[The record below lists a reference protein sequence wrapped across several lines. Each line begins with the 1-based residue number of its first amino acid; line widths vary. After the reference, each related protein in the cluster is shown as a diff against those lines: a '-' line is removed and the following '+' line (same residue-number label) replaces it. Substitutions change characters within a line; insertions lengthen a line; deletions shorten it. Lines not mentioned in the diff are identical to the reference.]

1 MKQPLTLTQEQTQQL
16 LLSPQMR
23 QSLEILQLDT
33 LALREKI
40 LEALETNPML
50 ELAPEDPEPALDGE
64 TWEWEASEKEEPF
77 DIAREDVPE
86 DPLARFSCTATSL
99 QEMLWA
105 QLAGLRLTP
114 DRRRLLGY
122 IVDSL
127 DENGW
132 LPESCQEISQ
142 RLGLATEEVI
152 QGIELIQSLEPAG
165 VGGADLQDCL
175 RIQANRLQ
183 MEPVVLEIIDNWLPA
198 LAANRLT
205 DISQALGV
213 RRAIV
218 MDAAAQIRSLNP
230 RPGAAFAAGETIYI
244 VPDANVVLEGNAFR
258 LSVGNSFL
266 PTVQLSLEYQ
276 QLLEEEKDPQ
286 VLAYLRS
293 CLKQARALLQSIA
306 QRNRT
311 LTLCIME
318 VIQRQP
324 DYFYDVHGYLH
335 PMTMWEIGQAL
346 GLNVSTVSRAMKDK
360 YIQCCHGVVS
370 LQSLFTPG
378 VGGDL
383 QQEPVS
389 AQQLQT
395 EISHLIQEEDKTR
408 PLTDQAIAER
418 LSQAGTPVARR
429 TVAKYRNRLGLL
441 PASQR
446 KQTQAG
452 K

>member
-142 RLGLATEEVI
+142 GLGLATEEVI
-152 QGIELIQSLEPAG
+152 QGIQLIQRLEPAG
-165 VGGADLQDCL
+165 VGGADLQDVYKRQPQFSPCH
-175 RIQANRLQ
+175 RYSRC
-183 MEPVVLEIIDNWLPA
+183 
-198 LAANRLT
+198 
-205 DISQALGV
+205 SCV
-213 RRAIV
+213 RRAGE
-218 MDAAAQIRSLNP
+218 QTY
-230 RPGAAFAAGETIYI
+230 FAPSKSGLA
-244 VPDANVVLEGNAFR
+244 R
-258 LSVGNSFL
+258 LL
-266 PTVQLSLEYQ
+266 LS
-276 QLLEEEKDPQ
+276 K
-286 VLAYLRS
+286 
-293 CLKQARALLQSIA
+293 
-306 QRNRT
+306 
-311 LTLCIME
+311 
-318 VIQRQP
+318 
-324 DYFYDVHGYLH
+324 
-335 PMTMWEIGQAL
+335 
-346 GLNVSTVSRAMKDK
+346 
-360 YIQCCHGVVS
+360 
-370 LQSLFTPG
+370 
-378 VGGDL
+378 
-383 QQEPVS
+383 
-389 AQQLQT
+389 T
-395 EISHLIQEEDKTR
+395 E
-408 PLTDQAIAER
+408 
-418 LSQAGTPVARR
+418 
-429 TVAKYRNRLGLL
+429 
-441 PASQR
+441 
-446 KQTQAG
+446 
-452 K
+452 